1 MFRRFFTRSTI
12 KGRSK
17 SGGYQSR
24 TRSRS
29 TSSSSSSRTRTAT
42 PHAVTDTA
50 QYNNKLELTQD
61 QIDDLVKYYEATNAK
76 LKPNDIEGFK
86 NKFRQ
91 LRIMKPAAFMKTRG
105 FYELRKRSARDEIY
119 AQAKARIDNFKG
131 FGIPI

>member
-12 KGRSK
+12 KGRSKSK

-29 TSSSSSSRTRTAT
+29 TSSSSSSHSRTVT
-42 PHAVTDTA
+42 PVSDKD

-76 LKPNDIEGFK
+76 LKPNEIEGFK